1 MIQLHFQTI
10 ILRDLQKLKDEINSY
25 ANEATIWQPLPG
37 TTNSGGN
44 LTLHLIGNLRHFI
57 GAELGNSGYIR
68 EREAEFNSRN
78 VPLETLNALLQT
90 CITEV
95 TQAFYQLDP
104 ERMEKPF
111 PKEIGGQTRETAF
124 ALLHLTGHLSYH
136 LGQINYHRRYFNNQN
151 S

>member
-1 MIQLHFQTI
+1 MMQLHFQSI

-25 ANEATIWQPLPG
+25 SRESTIWEPLPG
-37 TTNSGGN
+37 TSNCGGN

-68 EREAEFNSRN
+68 DRETEFNSRN
-78 VPLETLNALLQT
+78 VPLATLNMLLEE
-90 CITEV
+90 CINEV
-95 TQAFYQLDP
+95 THAFYKFDP
-104 ERMEKPF
+104 GKMSQPF

-136 LGQINYHRRYFNNQN
+136 LGQINYHRRYFN
-151 S
+151 SLHS